1 MNLSFSVLSLIQQS
15 WWSKHKAE
23 AQVHINCLGMQCR
36 KDCLMLP
43 RWFLLLVVTFTITIS
58 TKHIFFKYL
67 KSQALCGTAELDFF
81 YELIWIK
88 HNKEKTWYPQPSVIP
103 AVTFPV
109 VFSILS
115 ETPSCQELLL
125 ASLPWLV
132 LSALPAVCSPSHFSC
147 QPSICSFGFSPAVTS
162 SRSFSAP
169 CKLSRVPHFSYP
181 SDAMDILC
189 ILLHHY
195 DLHQK
200 WIHLKDQVLRGEIGS
215 FNF

>member
-1 MNLSFSVLSLIQQS
+1 
-15 WWSKHKAE
+15 
-23 AQVHINCLGMQCR
+23 
-36 KDCLMLP
+36 MLP
-43 RWFLLLVVTFTITIS
+43 GWFSLLVVTFIITIS

-67 KSQALCGTAELDFF
+67 KSRALCGAAELDFF

-125 ASLPWLV
+125 ASLPLLV

-169 CKLSRVPHFSYP
+169 RKLSWVPHFSYP

-189 ILLHHY
+189 TLLHIICPFFSTIFW
-195 DLHQK
+195 DLFR
-200 WIHLKDQVLRGEIGS
+200 ISLADGEKTID
-215 FNF
+215 FFPFFQNKLEMYNFI